1 LKKSKMTS
9 VWKTK
14 VLPGLNKIFDKDG
27 KKAAAV
33 EFLKSFN
40 KEEIDKEIEDKKTEL
55 EPKVVETIEAS
66 PPEIKGL
73 IKDKKTSKIKKNSV
87 AVTKFLDDLA
97 KIDFPGAKLVS
108 DAVTKSGTTPLSP
121 AIVFILDKVAP
132 FVPAPKE
139 EPKAEPEAAA
149 PAEETTTRD
158 VAVEEVKKEE
168 AEPSAA
174 PAEAAAPAP
183 AEPAAPATAEVV
195 EEKKEEEKPAEVAAP
210 AAEPEKK

>member
-1 LKKSKMTS
+1 MTS

-27 KKAAAV
+27 KKAAAA

-66 PPEIKGL
+66 PPEIK
-73 IKDKKTSKIKKNSV
+73 DKKTSKIKKNSV

-108 DAVTKSGTTPLSP
+108 DAVAKSGTTPLSP

-139 EPKAEPEAAA
+139 EPKAEPEDAA
-149 PAEETTTRD
+149 PAEETTTRE
-158 VAVEEVKKEE
+158 VAVEEKKEE

-174 PAEAAAPAP
+174 PAEAAAPVEA
-183 AEPAAPATAEVV
+183 AAPAAEVV
-195 EEKKEEEKPAEVAAP
+195 EEKKEEEKPAEAAAP
-210 AAEPEKK
+210 AAEEPEKK

>member
-1 LKKSKMTS
+1 MTS

-14 VLPGLNKIFDKDG
+14 VLPGLSKIFDKDG

-40 KEEIDKEIEDKKTEL
+40 KEDISKEIEDKKTEL
-55 EPKVVETIEAS
+55 EPKVVEVIEAS
-66 PPEIKGL
+66 PPEIKGV
-73 IKDKKTSKIKKNSV
+73 IKDKKPAKIKKNSV
-87 AVTKFLDDLA
+87 AVTKFLDELA
-97 KIDFPGAKLVS
+97 KIEFPGAKLVS

-132 FVPAPKE
+132 FVPEPKE
-139 EPKAEPEAAA
+139 EPKAEPEPTAT
-149 PAEETTTRD
+149 ETTSRE
-158 VAVEEVKKEE
+158 VVLEEKKEE

-174 PAEAAAPAP
+174 PVEVAAETPAP
-183 AEPAAPATAEVV
+183 AAEVV
-195 EEKKEEEKPAEVAAP
+195 EEKKEEEKLVETPAP